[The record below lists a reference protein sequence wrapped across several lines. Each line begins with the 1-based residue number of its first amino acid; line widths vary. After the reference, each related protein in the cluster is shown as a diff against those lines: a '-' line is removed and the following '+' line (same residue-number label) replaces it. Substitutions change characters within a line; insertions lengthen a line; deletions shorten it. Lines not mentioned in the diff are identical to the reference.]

1 MCIVCKVH
9 ISVAISA
16 HEYFE
21 GKAHG
26 RSLPYIL
33 VMPSA
38 DVSLIHALAKNTE
51 LQVMVWRLRQE
62 LRFERC
68 QKLHAQKK
76 RGLQRTHR
84 AMRKRV
90 GMLGKQAFRSLQST
104 AVRGL
109 RCRAKAATICHG
121 GGEQHDCDGLSE
133 PQSQQVDTQAMRQE
147 SKMIVMDSVSLMEES
162 VHVTGG
168 EGLSSSS
175 SREEDATCGDER
187 NMWEELLQQ
196 WFPDEDKSSSSS
208 CSSSSSRD

>member
-16 HEYFE
+16 QEYFE

-38 DVSLIHALAKNTE
+38 DVSLIHALAKNAE

-62 LRFERC
+62 LRFERR

-76 RGLQRTHR
+76 RGLQRTCR

-90 GMLGKQAFRSLQST
+90 GMLGKQALRSLQST
-104 AVRGL
+104 AARGL

-147 SKMIVMDSVSLMEES
+147 SKMIVMDSASLM

-168 EGLSSSS
+168 KGLSSSS

-208 CSSSSSRD
+208 SSSCSSRD

>member
-16 HEYFE
+16 QEYFE

-38 DVSLIHALAKNTE
+38 DVSLIHALAKNAE
-51 LQVMVWRLRQE
+51 LQVMVRRLRQE

-76 RGLQRTHR
+76 RGLQRTWR

-90 GMLGKQAFRSLQST
+90 GMLGKQALRSLQST

-109 RCRAKAATICHG
+109 RCRAKAATRCHG

-133 PQSQQVDTQAMRQE
+133 PQSQQVDTQAMHQE
-147 SKMIVMDSVSLMEES
+147 SKKIVTDSVSLMEES

-208 CSSSSSRD
+208 SCSSSD

>member
-9 ISVAISA
+9 ISVASSA
-16 HEYFE
+16 QEYFE

-38 DVSLIHALAKNTE
+38 DIALIHALAKNVE
-51 LQVMVWRLRQE
+51 LQVMVWRLRKE

-68 QKLHAQKK
+68 QKLHAQRK
-76 RGLQRTHR
+76 RGLQRTSR
-84 AMRKRV
+84 ALHKRV
-90 GMLGKQAFRSLQST
+90 GMLGKQALRSLQLT

-109 RCRAKAATICHG
+109 RCRAKAAMKYHRGG

-133 PQSQQVDTQAMRQE
+133 PQSQQVDTQALRQE
-147 SKMIVMDSVSLMEES
+147 SKRIVMDSVSLMEES

-168 EGLSSSS
+168 EGLSSRSS
-175 SREEDATCGDER
+175 SEEDATCGDER

-196 WFPDEDKSSSSS
+196 WFPDEDKSSRSSN
-208 CSSSSSRD
+208 D

>member
-9 ISVAISA
+9 ISLAISA
-16 HEYFE
+16 QEYFE

-38 DVSLIHALAKNTE
+38 DVSLIHALAKNAE

-76 RGLQRTHR
+76 RGLQRTCR

-90 GMLGKQAFRSLQST
+90 GILGKQALRSLQST

-109 RCRAKAATICHG
+109 RCRAKAAMKYHRGG

-133 PQSQQVDTQAMRQE
+133 P
-147 SKMIVMDSVSLMEES
+147 
-162 VHVTGG
+162 HVTGG
-168 EGLSSSS
+168 KGLSSSS

-196 WFPDEDKSSSSS
+196 WFPDEDTS
-208 CSSSSSRD
+208 SSSSSRSSSSSSSSSSSEQQQRQAKSSIL